1 MKELLKWG
9 ALAAAAYI
17 VYQQLTGANAAATQ
31 TPGTAANQPT
41 STNPPVTTTP
51 AASTRQ
57 LLLAAAG
64 STAASF
70 HQWNFAYRSIYPT
83 ATTPAPEAVGMGD
96 GTAAIDVDTYLAA
109 IARVG
114 LSGIVRRWRA

>member
-17 VYQQLTGANAAATQ
+17 VYQQLTGANAAAAQ
-31 TPGTAANQPT
+31 PSGSPANQPA
-41 STNPPVTTTP
+41 STNPPVTT

-64 STAASF
+64 TTAASF
-70 HQWNFAYRSIYPT
+70 HQWNFAYRSIYPS
-83 ATTPAPEAVGMGD
+83 AATPAPEAVGMGD